1 MKNKRKLPGILFLCF
16 CLAALLFCLEL
27 GDPYCSASAAAD
39 LTEALEEVYGPEYT
53 GKTVEN
59 GSEDMRFE
67 IESKTRFLRN
77 GLGLDHK
84 YECRVI
90 FTTHAADGSVQT
102 RTVTYRATDPM
113 GREEIDRR
121 ASIDWDSSQE
131 ATE

>member
-1 MKNKRKLPGILFLCF
+1 MTHKRKLPGILFLCF
-16 CLAALLFCLEL
+16 CLAALLLCLEM
-27 GDPYCSASAAAD
+27 GDPYYSGSAAAD

-53 GKTVEN
+53 GKPVEN
-59 GSEDMRFE
+59 GTEDMDFE

-77 GLGLDHK
+77 ALGFDHK

-90 FTTHAADGSVQT
+90 FTTHSPDGSLPI

-121 ASIDWDSSQE
+121 ATIDWDSRQE
-131 ATE
+131 SSD